1 MKSSTTTLRPR
12 IPEHYNSTIEPW
24 DVIKDWKLGF
34 HDGSALK
41 YIKRQGTKVGTGNL
55 RSDDL
60 RKAIENLE
68 ELYRDVLKEESDG

>member
-1 MKSSTTTLRPR
+1 MKSSTITSRPKK
-12 IPEHYNSTIEPW
+12 PEHYDFSIEPW

-34 HDGSALK
+34 HDGSAIK
-41 YIKRQGTKVGTGNL
+41 YICRQGTKVGTGNL

-68 ELYRDVLKEESDG
+68 ELYRDVLKEESGG